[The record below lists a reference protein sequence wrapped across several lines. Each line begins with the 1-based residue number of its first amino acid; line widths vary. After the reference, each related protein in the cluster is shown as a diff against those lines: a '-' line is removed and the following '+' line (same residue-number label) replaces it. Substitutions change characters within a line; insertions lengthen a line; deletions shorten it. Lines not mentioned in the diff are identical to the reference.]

1 MSVNTKR
8 IWPVQAPCQIAYR
21 DPLAGYFWLR
31 PYVDLSLRLK
41 IWGIAIHGLVF
52 RLVHEEDGDWD
63 SAKEL
68 GDTLS
73 RATMP
78 STTALDIA
86 CTYQRDFN
94 ATVEL
99 LNKLEI
105 KAEPWRKG
113 AYWSTEDDGDK
124 ATVMY
129 MGKGRVGFEPKEM
142 SNGYLRLVS
151 RYVTKK
157 PIDVGYPLAYLVDG
171 QLKISS
177 EFRPELRD
185 KLWGLHVGKRFLCMK
200 LTYEPDKM
208 TVDKGFALGQ
218 SLSTPQLRVDL
229 PEKENVD
236 DVAKE
241 KDSIN
246 DTLVK
251 LSAYGVNVSL
261 IFSKDLIWLTKTLY
275 EDRGFL
281 SYNYAFVLNE
291 QPCFCRMFAKNKGKT
306 EII

>member
-1 MSVNTKR
+1 MHT
-8 IWPVQAPCQIAYR
+8 PCLIAYR
-21 DPLAGYFWLR
+21 DPLKGYFWLR
-31 PYVDLSLRLK
+31 PYVDIRLKSK

-63 SAKEL
+63 SAIEL

-78 STTALDIA
+78 STTALDVA
-86 CTYQRDFN
+86 CMYQWDFN
-94 ATVEL
+94 ATVDI
-99 LNKLEI
+99 LNAHGI

-129 MGKGRVGFEPKEM
+129 MGKGRIGFEPKEM
-142 SNGYLRLVS
+142 SNGYTRLVS
-151 RYVTKK
+151 RYTTKK
-157 PIDVGYPLAYLVDG
+157 PIDVGYPLAYLIDG
-171 QLKISS
+171 QLKISPD
-177 EFRPELRD
+177 FRPELTD

-200 LTYEPDKM
+200 LTYEPKKM

-246 DTLVK
+246 DTLAQ
-251 LSAYGVNVSL
+251 LSAYNVNVDL

-281 SYNYAFVLNE
+281 SYNYSFVLND
-291 QPCFCRMFAKNKGKT
+291 QACFCRMFAKNKGKT
-306 EII
+306 EVI